1 MIDSYYDCFKRSLTD
16 TARIGLRKQQPAT
29 RSRVAAPIA
38 SEPQLSDAHSC
49 SDDATAVPLGRATVQ
64 CRHLGRPSLT
74 A

>member
-38 SEPQLSDAHSC
+38 SE
-49 SDDATAVPLGRATVQ
+49 RASTERRTYVQ
-64 CRHLGRPSLT
+64 R
-74 A
+74 